1 MLRVKP
7 VLRTTLAVA
16 ALLVAAAPVVAQET
30 DWTEVRARRQA
41 DGVASLTID
50 VEYFAGELKVAAADA
65 GLLYDTHLKYDAAR
79 MRPERKWTVDG
90 DAARLVIGF
99 EGIGDDGDIDFDLD
113 MDEEDHGFLNLGLSP
128 DVPTDLRLKVGAALS
143 VVDLG
148 GLPLTG
154 LVYKTGASDTEIVF
168 GSVNP
173 ASMETLEL
181 AVGVAEFTATGLGNA
196 QFDELEFKGGLGDV
210 RLDFTGEWS
219 RDASAT
225 IEMGLGSLT
234 LVVPPDLGVRINK
247 KGFLA
252 SLDAPGFTKVDGAWQ
267 SPGWE
272 SASHRL
278 DIHLRAAL
286 GTIEVLQAS

>member
-1 MLRVKP
+1 M
-7 VLRTTLAVA
+7 LRTTLAVA

-41 DGVASLTID
+41 DGVASVTID
-50 VEYFAGELKVAAADA
+50 VEYFAGELRVAAADA

-79 MRPERKWTVDG
+79 MRPERKWSVDG
-90 DAARLVIGF
+90 DAARLIIGF

-128 DVPTDLRLKVGAALS
+128 DVPTDLRMKVGAALS

-148 GLPLTG
+148 GVPLTG
-154 LVYKTGASDTEIVF
+154 LVYQTGASDTELAF

-173 ASMETLEL
+173 ASMERLEL

-196 QFDELEFKGGLGDV
+196 RFDELEFTGGLGDV

-219 RDASAT
+219 ADASAT

>member
-1 MLRVKP
+1 MLK
-7 VLRTTLAVA
+7 TTLAAA

-30 DWTEVRARRQA
+30 DWTEVRARRQT

-50 VEYFAGELKVAAADA
+50 VEYFAGELTVAAADA

-90 DAARLVIGF
+90 EAARLVIGF
-99 EGIGDDGDIDFDLD
+99 EGIGDDGEIDFDLD

-128 DVPTDLRLKVGAALS
+128 DVPTDLRMTVGAALS

-148 GLPLTG
+148 GIPLTG
-154 LVYKTGASDTEIVF
+154 LVYKTGASDTELAF

-173 ASMETLEL
+173 ASMERLEL
-181 AVGVAEFTATGLGNA
+181 TVGVAEFTATGLGNA
-196 QFDELEFKGGLGDV
+196 RFDELEFKGGVGDV

-219 RDASAT
+219 ADASAT

-234 LVVPPDLGVRINK
+234 LVLPPDLGVRINK

-272 SASHRL
+272 FASHRL

-286 GTIEVLQAS
+286 GTIEVQQAR

>member
-1 MLRVKP
+1 M
-7 VLRTTLAVA
+7 LRTTLAAA

-50 VEYFAGELKVAAADA
+50 VEYFAGELRVAAADA

-79 MRPERKWTVDG
+79 MRPERKWSVDG
-90 DAARLVIGF
+90 DAARLIIGF

-128 DVPTDLRLKVGAALS
+128 DVPTDLRMKVGAALS

-148 GLPLTG
+148 GVPLTG
-154 LVYKTGASDTEIVF
+154 LVYQTGASDTELAF

-173 ASMETLEL
+173 ASMERLEL

-196 QFDELEFKGGLGDV
+196 RF
-210 RLDFTGEWS
+210 
-219 RDASAT
+219 